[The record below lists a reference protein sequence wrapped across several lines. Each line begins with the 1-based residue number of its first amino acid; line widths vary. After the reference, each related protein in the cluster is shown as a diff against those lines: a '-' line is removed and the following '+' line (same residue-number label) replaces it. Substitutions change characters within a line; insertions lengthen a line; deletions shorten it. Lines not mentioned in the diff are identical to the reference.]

1 MEKKNLPIK
10 IILQRNND
18 VVPNKPNGSKKFF
31 GEVNDELQDKI
42 INQLEEMADYYK
54 DILEE
59 TSYLP
64 IVGKLKV
71 KKEAMAKSHKPD
83 RLFKNMP
90 IIGSEYLDEMYFKVT
105 KKGLEKTIEEIRQLP
120 AEEFKANLTV
130 VDQILPYYNENK
142 ISEKLE
148 RISKSDFDKIK
159 DKIKIKLFNFLDEYD
174 NELIKNYVNKE
185 LKRINLYDKAKFI
198 SYGDKINYIQLSIH
212 SNDDI
217 KRIAEI
223 NGVKSVDFFE
233 QYYAVNYDD
242 KEKDTEF
249 DFPTNNIESDVIIG
263 IIDSGISDNNK
274 YLKDYIYDREIFVGE
289 DYINPAHG
297 TFVASMIQY
306 GDILNDIDSE
316 NNRRFKFLD
325 VVAIPNSNPNFGPV
339 DGINE
344 KDLMDIIETVVETH
358 HEKVKVW
365 NLSLGNENNICNGKM
380 SDLAIFCDYIQ
391 DKYEVQFFISSG
403 NKNSLPLRTWPSQ
416 ISDDSDR
423 IISPADSVRAI
434 TVGSI
439 AHKALPDSIVKSDEP
454 SPFSR
459 RGPGANYIVKP
470 DVVDYGGNYRAN
482 IGYRDVGMKG
492 LGINGEVIENVGT
505 SFSTPRVVRKYA
517 SILDEMNE
525 KDDLLAR
532 AMLIH
537 SARMNSRDKIGSNN
551 ENIKY
556 YGFGMPEDNIN
567 NILLCSENEVT
578 LVFRQRISS
587 GSHLELL
594 DFPYPESLIK
604 ENKYTGE
611 IGMTLLYNSPLDAEF
626 GQEYCR
632 TNINVGF
639 GPYRY
644 KEDGKLDYKSEVPL
658 EKNWESRCEKEQVE
672 NGFKWSPTKSY
683 YRNIKNGL
691 KIGDGWKL
699 RVDMMARYKAKVIY
713 QDFVLILTIRDNT
726 EQNDIYSEVINGL
739 RNNGYI
745 TSDLMVRSQVRARN

>member
-10 IILQRNND
+10 IILQRKSD
-18 VVPNKPNGSKKFF
+18 IVPNKSNGGKKFF
-31 GEVNDELQDKI
+31 CEVNNELQDNI
-42 INQLEEMADYYK
+42 INQLEEMAEYYK

-59 TSYLP
+59 SSNIP
-64 IVGKLKV
+64 IIGKLKV

-105 KKGLEKTIEEIRQLP
+105 KYGLEKTIEEIRVLP
-120 AEEFKANLTV
+120 AEELKANLTV
-130 VDQILPYYNENK
+130 IDQIVPYYNEDK
-142 ISEKLE
+142 ISEKLDK
-148 RISKSDFDKIK
+148 ISKSDFEQIK
-159 DKIKIKLFNFLDEYD
+159 NRIKVKMFNFMNEYD
-174 NELIKNYVNKE
+174 NQLIKNYVYKE
-185 LKRINLYDKAKFI
+185 LKKINLYDKAEFI
-198 SYGDKINYIQLSIH
+198 NYGDKINYIQLSIQ
-212 SNDDI
+212 SYEDI
-217 KRIAEI
+217 NKIAAI
-223 NGVKSVDFFE
+223 NGIKSVDFFG
-233 QYYAVNYDD
+233 QYHSINYDD
-242 KEKDTEF
+242 KEKCTEF
-249 DFPTNNIESDVIIG
+249 DFPINNIESDVIIG

-274 YLKDYIYDREIFVGE
+274 YLKDYIYDREVFVAK
-289 DYINPAHG
+289 DYINPSHG

-306 GDILNDIDSE
+306 GDNLNDIDSG

-325 VVAIPNSNPNFGPV
+325 VVAMPNSNPKFGPV

-344 KDLMDIIETVVETH
+344 RDLMDIIEAVVEKH

-365 NLSLGNENNICNGKM
+365 NLSIGNESNICNGKM

-391 DKYEVQFFISSG
+391 EKYKVQFFISSG
-403 NKNSLPLRTWPSQ
+403 NKNSLPLRKWPSQ
-416 ISDDSDR
+416 ILDDSDR

-439 AHKALPDSIVKSDEP
+439 AQKDLPDSIVKIGEP

-470 DVVDYGGNYRAN
+470 DVVDYGGNYREN
-482 IGYRDVGMKG
+482 IGYTNVGMKG
-492 LGINGEVIENVGT
+492 LGINGEIIENVGT

-517 SILDEMNE
+517 SILDEMKE

-537 SARMNSRDKIGSNN
+537 SARMNSREVLDDNN

-556 YGFGMPEDNIN
+556 YGFGVPEDNIN
-567 NILLCSENEVT
+567 NILLCSQNEVT
-578 LVFRQRISS
+578 LVFKQRISS

-594 DFPYPESLIK
+594 DFPYPQSLIK
-604 ENKYTGE
+604 NNKYTGE
-611 IGMTLLYNSPLDAEF
+611 ICMTLLYNSPLDEKF

-644 KEDGKLDYKSEVPL
+644 KQDGSMDYNSEVPL
-658 EKNWESRCEKEQVE
+658 EKSWESRCEKEQVE

-683 YRNIKNGL
+683 YRNIKKGL
-691 KIGDGWKL
+691 KLGDGWKL
-699 RVDMMARYKAKVIY
+699 RVDMMARYKAEIIY
-713 QDFVLILTIRDNT
+713 QDFVLILTIKDKV
-726 EQNDIYSEVINGL
+726 EENDIYSEVINGL
-739 RNNGYI
+739 RSNGYI
-745 TSDLMVRSQVRARN
+745 TSDLMIRSQLRARN